1 MKILY
6 LFVVIISLVII
17 SGCSKNDNPV
27 TSSTKGSISGKI
39 ADQTSGNPISG
50 ASISTQ
56 PATTTVTSDNA
67 GNYTIS
73 DVEAGS
79 YSLTI
84 TKDGYFP
91 NTANVNVIAN
101 QTKTTNISLS
111 LIQPDPIALFSF
123 TGDNETPA
131 TINFQNNSQNADSYL
146 WEFGDNTTST
156 ETNPSKVFNQKGDYI
171 VKLTASNTVTGKSN
185 ETSKVITITPGKV
198 FLQRVIVDQ
207 IPFTDNNGA
216 GWDLTTGPDLYFT
229 LIDSVYNVYA
239 TAQSS
244 YYSDLTPSSLP
255 VQWEFSP
262 ELEFLKSS
270 WNKTYFIDLWDYD
283 VGSNDDEIGFTAG
296 FKIIQ
301 QINANYP
308 TTVSLQ
314 STDGEIK
321 VRLILRWQ

>member
-1 MKILY
+1 MKNLY
-6 LFVVIISLVII
+6 VFAVIISLVII
-17 SGCSKNDNPV
+17 SGCSKEDNPV

-50 ASISTQ
+50 ASINTQ

-67 GNYTIS
+67 GNYTLS
-73 DVEAGS
+73 DVEEGS
-79 YSLTI
+79 YSLTV

-91 NTANVNVIAN
+91 NTANVNVTAN
-101 QTKTTNISLS
+101 QTKSTNISLS
-111 LIQPDPIALFSF
+111 LIPPDPVALFSF
-123 TGDNETPA
+123 TGGNETPA
-131 TINFQNNSQNADSYL
+131 TINFQNNSQNANSYL

-156 ETNPSKVFNQKGDYI
+156 ETNPSKVFNQKGSYI
-171 VKLTASNTVTGKSN
+171 VKLTASNTVNGKSN
-185 ETSKVITITPGKV
+185 ETSKIITITPGKV

-216 GWDLTTGPDLYFT
+216 GWDLASGPDLYF
-229 LIDSVYNVYA
+229 VYA

-244 YYSDLTPSSLP
+244 YYGNLTPSSLP
-255 VQWEFSP
+255 VQWDFSP
-262 ELEFLKSS
+262 EMEFLKSS

-283 VGSNDDEIGFTAG
+283 AGSNDDEIGFTDG

-301 QINANYP
+301 QINANFP

-314 STDGEIK
+314 NSKINSK
-321 VRLILRWQ
+321 VAVKILNYIAR